1 MRGEGRHERPVAYA
15 RDDDASHHG
24 RTFHLRRP
32 ARGEGRAEDVCG
44 RPKAPPAAKQA
55 RSLQVERRIDVG
67 PDGGEATRGRFRE
80 SHESP
85 GTRPGARLSRRHLG
99 DGDPVPVWRDDV
111 LEQGG
116 AARGQPLRD
125 RRRRKRAAP
134 RDRPAH
140 ALGRRA
146 GLQHH
151 RRVSD
156 RADLAIR
163 GAIVIS
169 DGAYPRDV
177 LIREGR
183 ISALVEA
190 GAASAAREIDARGLL
205 ALPGIVDAHVH
216 FNEPG
221 RTDWEG
227 WATGSRAAVAGGITT
242 VLDMPLNSLPPIL
255 DGDAFDAKRAAA
267 ERSSLVDF
275 GLWGGLVDADPM
287 SLIELRDRGA
297 IGCKAFL
304 CDSGVPEFPPL
315 GDDELVPALRA
326 AAEAGL
332 LVALHAE
339 DETLVREATG
349 RVRGDGRRD
358 AAAWA
363 ASRPPLVEVRAVA
376 RACAAA
382 REAGARIHIVHLQ
395 AVEALG
401 AIGAARDSG
410 TDVTVETCPH
420 YLEFDDSDMEHMGP
434 ALKCAPP
441 IRDMRNRDGLWQ
453 ALVDGKIDL
462 VASDHSPCTP
472 DLKARGTRD
481 IFAAW
486 GGVAGVQS
494 LLPVTFTEAAR
505 RAADALDVRKV
516 AGFIAWRL
524 AAKPARRLGSWP
536 RKGTIAAGS
545 DADVVLFD
553 PDREWTLDRERSYT
567 RGVDPYIGRSFRG
580 RIVSTLVAGRTVYN
594 DRETVTNPARGR
606 FIGRGEVAERMSATT
621 TRELGE

>member
-1 MRGEGRHERPVAYA
+1 MRGEGRHERPVSYA

-24 RTFHLRRP
+24 RTFHLQSP

-44 RPKAPPAAKQA
+44 RPKTPPAAKQA
-55 RSLQVERRIDVG
+55 RPVQVERRIDVG

-134 RDRPAH
+134 GDRPAH
-140 ALGRRA
+140 TLGRRA

-205 ALPGIVDAHVH
+205 ALPGMVDAHVH

-227 WATGSRAAVAGGITT
+227 WSTGSRAAAAGGTTT
-242 VLDMPLNSLPPIL
+242 VLDMPLNSVPPVL
-255 DGDAFDAKRAAA
+255 DGASFDMKKAAA
-267 ERSSLVDF
+267 ENASIVDF
-275 GLWGGLVDADPM
+275 GLWGGLVDADPA
-287 SLIELRDRGA
+287 SLGELAERGA
-297 IGCKAFL
+297 VG
-304 CDSGVPEFPPL
+304 
-315 GDDELVPALRA
+315 
-326 AAEAGL
+326 
-332 LVALHAE
+332 
-339 DETLVREATG
+339 
-349 RVRGDGRRD
+349 
-358 AAAWA
+358 
-363 ASRPPLVEVRAVA
+363 AVG
-376 RACAAA
+376 AA
-382 REAGARIHIVHLQ
+382 REM
-395 AVEALG
+395 
-401 AIGAARDSG
+401 G

-420 YLEFDDSDMEHMGP
+420 YLTFDDDDLARHGA

-441 IRDMRNRDGLWQ
+441 IRDARNRDGLWRAMLQ
-453 ALVDGKIDL
+453 GKIDF
-462 VASDHSPCTP
+462 VASDHSPCSRE
-472 DLKARGTRD
+472 LKAPGD
-481 IFAAW
+481 IFGAW
-486 GGVAGVQS
+486 GGVAGAQS
-494 LLPVTFTEAAR
+494 LLSAVFSGVATHAGG
-505 RAADALDVRKV
+505 ALDMHKL
-516 AGFIAWRL
+516 AGFVVWRL
-524 AAKPARRLGSWP
+524 AARPAKRFGLWP
-536 RKGTIAAGS
+536 RKGTITQGS
-545 DADVVLFD
+545 DADIVLFD
-553 PDREWTLDRERSYT
+553 PDREWTLDGAESQT
-567 RGVDPYIGRSFRG
+567 RGIEPYVGRSFRG
-580 RIVSTLVAGRTVYN
+580 KVVRTLVRGRTIYN
-594 DRETVTNPARGR
+594 ERETVTNPARGR
-606 FIGRGEVAERMSATT
+606 FIRGAEVAE
-621 TRELGE
+621 G